1 MSSIED
7 IERAIQALPEDQ
19 LARFRAWFAEFDAE
33 RFDEQIARDAAAG
46 RLDQLSAE
54 ALEEHRRGE
63 TREL

>member
-7 IERAIQALPEDQ
+7 IERAIQGLPEDQ
-19 LARFRAWFAEFDAE
+19 LARFRVWFAEFDAD

-46 RLDQLSAE
+46 RLDRLSAE
-54 ALEEHRRGE
+54 ALEEHHRGE